1 MKVRSDN
8 ESEFEN
14 IRINDLC
21 HELGIK
27 LEFLAKYTT
36 QSNDLIERK
45 NRTIIDMSRSM
56 LSEYNV
62 SDAFLGGDYQH
73 RLSCKQ

>member
-1 MKVRSDN
+1 VRSDN

-14 IRINDLC
+14 TRIDDLC
-21 HELGIK
+21 DELGIK

-36 QSNDLIERK
+36 QSNGLIERK
-45 NRTIIDMSRSM
+45 NRTLIDMSRSM

-62 SDAFLGGDYQH
+62 RKYI
-73 RLSCKQ
+73 